1 MRFLVA
7 GAVSAGV
14 LLLAACTSSPSAEY
28 DPPAVE
34 PKRLGNDAAL
44 LVEPEAPQTDFI
56 PQARVEGRL
65 RQVGRCLV
73 VSDSVAYWP
82 FGSSYDTSRRTVTLP
97 EGQTVR
103 VGQTIDGSAAFMT
116 LGEGVPP
123 SRVRRIEGLRECL
136 TATSLRQAVYIA
148 AVG

>member
-1 MRFLVA
+1 MRFLGA
-7 GAVSAGV
+7 GAASAGV
-14 LLLAACTSSPSAEY
+14 LLLTACTSSPSAEY

-34 PKRLGNDAAL
+34 PTRSGTEAAL
-44 LVEPEAPQTDFI
+44 LVEPRPLQTDFI
-56 PQARVEGRL
+56 PQARVEGPL
-65 RQVGRCLV
+65 SQVGDCLV

-82 FGSSYDTSRRTVTLP
+82 FGSTYDTSTRTVTLP
-97 EGQTVR
+97 EGQTVT
-103 VGQTIDGSAAFMT
+103 VGQTIDGAAAYMT

-136 TATSLRQAVYIA
+136 TSTSLRQAVYIA